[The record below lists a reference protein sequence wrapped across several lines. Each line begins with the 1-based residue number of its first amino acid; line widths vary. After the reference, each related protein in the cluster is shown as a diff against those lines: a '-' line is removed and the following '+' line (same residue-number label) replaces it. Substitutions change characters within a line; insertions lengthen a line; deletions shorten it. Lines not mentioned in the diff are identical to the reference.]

1 MKFRPAALFCAV
13 ALTCA
18 FAPPAHA
25 VSQVSQT
32 TLSSQAKR
40 LISYRHQRHLF
51 VTADGRFHIV
61 ANLSGQS
68 GSSAALN
75 LQSSDDGLV
84 WTQQRKLGYTDGNSV
99 SDSALDGNVLTVVY
113 QCNDGLVRLAT
124 ATYDP
129 ASKSW
134 SNFNVE
140 KVPRV
145 ASSYNAVN
153 PSFTVDG
160 NGNTWVAY
168 VQEDTTTGNVGIVAY
183 RKSADKGTWASA
195 KQYFG
200 DVNASAPFGYDKRS
214 ARLVTL
220 PGGIGMLF
228 SYGPSIYWTERKL
241 KGGADL
247 AWNSPTL
254 MLSGTPDGDPMSSH
268 FSTVVDGVGNVFAA
282 FTDAGNLYVNR
293 RDALTRQWYSTPQT
307 VLSSTKNPTAKPVY
321 AQLAWLGGTQ
331 LALATNLASNTGVY
345 LAQTS
350 AGAAFKCAELAKH
363 DSFDATVYDFTEP
376 RIELP
381 AFPTGTVPLLQQ
393 FQTLDQSLQYAAG
406 FSFDPA
412 SPKGCN

>member
-18 FAPPAHA
+18 FATPAHA

-32 TLSSQAKR
+32 TLSSHAKR

-113 QCNDGLVRLAT
+113 QCNDGLVRMAT

-134 SNFNVE
+134 STFTVE

-145 ASSYNAVN
+145 ASSHNAVN

-363 DSFDATVYDFTEP
+363 DSFDTTVYDFTEP

-393 FQTLDQSLQYAAG
+393 FQTMDQSLQDVAG

>member
-1 MKFRPAALFCAV
+1 LKFRPTTLLCAV
-13 ALTCA
+13 TLACA
-18 FAPPAHA
+18 AAAPAHA

-32 TLSSQAKR
+32 TLTSDAKR

-51 VTADGRFHIV
+51 VTSDGRSHIV

-68 GSSAALN
+68 GSTAALN

-84 WTQQRKLGYTDGNSV
+84 WIQQRKLGYTDSNSV
-99 SDSALDGNVLTVVY
+99 SDSALNGNVLTVVY

-134 SNFNVE
+134 SSFTVE

-145 ASSYNAVN
+145 DSSYNAVN
-153 PSFTVDG
+153 PSFTVDR
-160 NGNTWVAY
+160 NGNLWVAY
-168 VQEDTTTGNVGIVAY
+168 VQEDTTTGNVGIVLY

-200 DVNASAPFGYDKRS
+200 DVNANAPFGYDKRS
-214 ARLVTL
+214 ARLVSL
-220 PGGIGMLF
+220 PSGIGMLY
-228 SYGPSIYWTERKL
+228 SYGPDIYWTERKL

-254 MLSGTPDGDPMSSH
+254 MLAGTPDGDPMSSH

-293 RDALTRQWYSTPQT
+293 RDAGTGQWYSSPQT
-307 VLSSTKNPTAKPVY
+307 VLSATNNPSAKPVY
-321 AQLAWLGGTQ
+321 AQLAWLGGTR
-331 LALATNLASNTGVY
+331 LALATNLAVNTGIY
-345 LAQTS
+345 LAQTT
-350 AGAAFKCAELAKH
+350 AGASFKCAELAKH
-363 DSFDATVYDFTEP
+363 DGFDTTVYDFTEP

-381 AFPTGTVPLLQQ
+381 AFPAGTVPLLQQ
-393 FQTLDQSLQYAAG
+393 FQTLDETVQYAAG
-406 FSFDPA
+406 FSFNPA
-412 SPKGCN
+412 APKGCN